1 VKGDSIPWVVQ
12 VEGKRVGGL
21 ELVVSLTVER
31 GTLASL
37 RDHHLLWIHSP
48 SSGCLVVENWNN
60 KAMVGRNMLSSAV
73 GCTFYKISVLICCV
87 YSC

>member
-48 SSGCLVVENWNN
+48 NSGV
-60 KAMVGRNMLSSAV
+60 S
-73 GCTFYKISVLICCV
+73 CC
-87 YSC
+87 